1 MRKGNIGLALS
12 LKSYQHGFTF
22 IKSASLWL
30 CLALARLN
38 NDWPQLCEPFN
49 VIEGNK
55 PENGMN
61 SSIMNQVQIYSV
73 QVTVCFK
80 KNVFLA
86 ITNMD
91 FYIFAN

>member
-55 PENGMN
+55 PENGLN
-61 SSIMNQVQIYSV
+61 SSIMNQVPIYSASSHSLL
-73 QVTVCFK
+73 
-80 KNVFLA
+80 KNIVFLA

-91 FYIFAN
+91 FYIFPN